1 MVSKELKEEVLRRI
15 EKAYKEKDVLTLI
28 TVSLTLLSEISNKD
42 FEEKIKAIMK
52 QIGKED
58 IELIRERLTLT
69 NSDKAL
75 SYFET
80 LIN

>member
-1 MVSKELKEEVLRRI
+1 MVSKELKEEVLRLI